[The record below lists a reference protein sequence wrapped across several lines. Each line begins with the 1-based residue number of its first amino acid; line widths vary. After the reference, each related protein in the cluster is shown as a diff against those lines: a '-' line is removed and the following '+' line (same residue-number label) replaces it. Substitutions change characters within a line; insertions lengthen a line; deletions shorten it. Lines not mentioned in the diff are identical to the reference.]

1 LFLVTG
7 FGGLGN
13 APACSAGACAGAL
26 PRCRSPGL
34 GGLPELLAP
43 NGGAVVL
50 GQPAPDAVLD
60 APGQGLVGTVGLDRA
75 AVADLEGTGNVEW
88 GLRGEE
94 QVGFGAA
101 SAGGGHVPVGG
112 HHAATP

>member
-1 LFLVTG
+1 
-7 FGGLGN
+7 
-13 APACSAGACAGAL
+13 
-26 PRCRSPGL
+26 
-34 GGLPELLAP
+34 ELLAP

-60 APGQGLVGTVGLDRA
+60 VAIQGLASAVGLDRA

-94 QVGFGAA
+94 QVGVRVS
-101 SAGGGHVPVGG
+101 SAGGGHAPVGE
-112 HHAATP
+112 HHAATPICSRSCGSAVRVVGSWSTGASRARRSRSSLAVA